1 MSYVPLILNNVKSKL
16 FFEEAASLNAFVLI
30 NYPINSAIVSDLF

>member
-1 MSYVPLILNNVKSKL
+1 MSYVLLILNVKSKV